1 MKSFPYT
8 LREKIRKDFTSV
20 SKMKRSPYDRIYS
33 LLVSHPF
40 FNHPPP
46 PHPPSS
52 GLNFKIRFDSAI
64 HLDTNFPFLGIV
76 VTYYVTSL

>member
-40 FNHPPP
+40 FNLPP